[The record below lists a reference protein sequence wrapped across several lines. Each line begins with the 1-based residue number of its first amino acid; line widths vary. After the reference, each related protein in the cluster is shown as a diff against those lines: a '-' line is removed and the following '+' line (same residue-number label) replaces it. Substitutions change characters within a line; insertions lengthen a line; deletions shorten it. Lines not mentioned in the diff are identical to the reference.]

1 MIDKRIVLQDPNRVK
16 DNLVKRG
23 MTDVVDVDDLIAK
36 EMRRKELEQKMNDLR
51 ARINQ
56 ISRQGDKST
65 EIERIEAR
73 EIKETI
79 ARITTEVAD
88 ATEAVYQLMLWLP
101 NFVDERVPLGGEEN
115 NQIIRTVGEIP
126 KLDFEPKPHFDLG
139 VDLGVIDFERGVKIA
154 GPRFYFLKGALVNMR
169 RALTDMF
176 IVHLEEQGFIP
187 VSPPLLVKEK
197 TLYGTGYLPFAQ
209 KANFKIEGEDLTL
222 IGTSEQPLIT
232 QHMDEILNAVEY
244 ARSQNGQVM
253 TLSGLG
259 RALEMGADI

>member
-115 NQIIRTVGEIP
+115 NQII
-126 KLDFEPKPHFDLG
+126 
-139 VDLGVIDFERGVKIA
+139 
-154 GPRFYFLKGALVNMR
+154 
-169 RALTDMF
+169 
-176 IVHLEEQGFIP
+176 
-187 VSPPLLVKEK
+187 
-197 TLYGTGYLPFAQ
+197 
-209 KANFKIEGEDLTL
+209 
-222 IGTSEQPLIT
+222 
-232 QHMDEILNAVEY
+232 
-244 ARSQNGQVM
+244 
-253 TLSGLG
+253 
-259 RALEMGADI
+259 